1 MSKPKSNDNHTATTA
16 PAAPDAFMT
25 RAEAATFC
33 RLNVQTIDAAI
44 KAARLRCYR
53 VGRRVLLQKPDVLAW
68 MQRQEA

>member
-1 MSKPKSNDNHTATTA
+1 
-16 PAAPDAFMT
+16 MT